1 MTTYQVTA
9 WCVVPHY
16 TTFDVHAGN
25 IAEALEKARN
35 QAQEE
40 YGDPCDGVKCDWDE
54 FEVVSDNAGEQ
65 IRHLEPARRTE
76 NAAQELLDHL
86 RTGVSLV
93 QFLLATWDGGDLAGA
108 VRALAQ
114 WHTDAGATIAQATD
128 GQSEEDETRLAAI
141 HLG

>member
-40 YGDPCDGVKCDWDE
+40 YGEPCDGAKCDWDE
-54 FEVVSDNAGEQ
+54 FEIVSDNAGEQ
-65 IRHLEPARRTE
+65 LRHLEPARRTE
-76 NAAQELLDHL
+76 NAAQELLDQL
-86 RTGVSLV
+86 CTGVSLV
-93 QFLLATWDGGDLAGA
+93 QFLLLTWDGGDLAGA

-114 WHTDAGATIAQATD
+114 WLTDAGATITQATD
-128 GQSEEDETRLAAI
+128 SQSDETEAPVGEI